1 MEITIRPA
9 YQEKETIRTLFAEY
23 TDMLLARAP
32 DFAGYLKQQ
41 NFERELA
48 DLEEKYGLPWGR
60 LYLLQVDGAP
70 AGCIG
75 LKKLDE
81 TRCEMKR
88 LYVRPAYRGL
98 GLARKLVERLLT
110 EAKKAGYEAM
120 RLDTFPFLTSAI
132 GLYKNLGFREI
143 PSYNNSPM
151 ENLVYLEKDLKSA

>member
-9 YQEKETIRTLFAEY
+9 YQETETIRTLLAEY
-23 TDMLLARAP
+23 TDRLLAQAP

-41 NFERELA
+41 DFEKELA

-60 LYLLQVDGAP
+60 LYLLEVDGAP

-88 LYVRPAYRGL
+88 LYVRPAYRGQ
-98 GLARKLVERLLT
+98 GLARKLVERLLA
-110 EAKKAGYEAM
+110 EAKAAGYQAM
-120 RLDTFPFLTSAI
+120 LLDTFPFLTRAL
-132 GLYKNLGFREI
+132 GLYKTLGFREI

-151 ENLVYLEKDLKSA
+151 ENLVYLENGLQPA